1 VKTTLDDKGQIVIP
15 EHIQA
20 TDRLAPGD
28 SFELERVGPG
38 RYLLAKQTTAN
49 SRFVIVDGEDGLPI
63 IRTRDGIISSRQ
75 IEALVGEDDTYEQAK
90 GQALALLDRGFHL
103 GGRIKATRDEW
114 HER

>member
-15 EHIQA
+15 EHIQD

-38 RYLLAKQTTAN
+38 RYLLAKQTAN

-63 IRTRDGIISSRQ
+63 IRTRDGIISSR
-75 IEALVGEDDTYEQAK
+75 LVEDIDARTS
-90 GQALALLDRGFHL
+90 
-103 GGRIKATRDEW
+103 
-114 HER
+114 